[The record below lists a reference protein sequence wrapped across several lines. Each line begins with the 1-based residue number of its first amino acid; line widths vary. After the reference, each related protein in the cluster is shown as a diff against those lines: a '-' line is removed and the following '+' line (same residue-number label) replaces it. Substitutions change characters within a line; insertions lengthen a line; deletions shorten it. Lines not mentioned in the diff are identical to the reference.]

1 MIDLEGPK
9 TDSSSFPDVTPLLDV
24 VFILL
29 IFFVISAAFALR
41 GMDVDLPQ
49 VTESR
54 QLAGKVLHV
63 VLDANEK
70 LTFDGTSVTV
80 ERLGS
85 MLQTVMRADKYPRQ
99 IVLKASS
106 RASVGVFM
114 RTVDAIRTH
123 GGSHLIIATSPAHS
137 LGQTNV
143 AAARQKGATR
153 HD

>member
-85 MLQTVMRADKYPRQ
+85 MLQTVIRADKYPRQ

-143 AAARQKGATR
+143 AAARQKGTTR

>member
-106 RASVGVFM
+106 RASVGTFM

-143 AAARQKGATR
+143 AAARQQGATR